1 MINYIIFKERVL
13 LLCGQLGVII
23 EAVLP
28 DLPVRKYTEITTFKQ
43 EFESFEEI
51 LVKKY

>member
-1 MINYIIFKERVL
+1 MLFKERVL

-28 DLPVRKYTEITTFKQ
+28 DVPVKNYSDITTFKQ
-43 EFESFEEI
+43 DFVSYQEI
-51 LVKKY
+51 NVKKYL